1 LRLQRGINEEDDMI
15 VVTGATG
22 QLGRQVV
29 ERLTEMVSPSTIA
42 VSVRDPEKAAGM
54 AAAGIEVRKSDFT
67 DHDSMVRAFAGADKV
82 LMISTRGPDVVAEH
96 LGAVAAAA
104 AAGVPHVV
112 YTSGTQ
118 AKGTATASVHKQTE
132 DAIRSAGMTYTFLR
146 NNLYA
151 DVLARE
157 VLGAIEAGVLSSPAG
172 DGRVG
177 AVTRGD
183 CAAVAASV
191 LATSGHEDRIYDITG
206 PDSVGWRDLVAIAS
220 EVAGHVIP
228 YVPVSFDEL
237 TAGPNAVMADYYG
250 GISRGGYDI
259 VSGAVLEITGRP
271 PSSAATFVRRT
282 VREALAHRAAG
293 V

>member
-1 LRLQRGINEEDDMI
+1 MI

-29 ERLTEMVSPSTIA
+29 EQLKEMVPPSTIT
-42 VSVRDPEKAAGM
+42 VSVRDPEKAADM
-54 AAAGIEVRKSDFT
+54 AAAGIEVRRSDFT
-67 DHDSMVRAFAGADKV
+67 DHDSMVRAFTGADKV
-82 LMISTRGPDVVAEH
+82 LIISTRGSDVVAEH

-104 AAGVPHVV
+104 AAAVPHVV

-118 AKGTATASVHKQTE
+118 AEGTNTAGVHRQTE

-151 DVLARE
+151 DVLVRE
-157 VLGAIEAGVLSSPAG
+157 VLGAIEADVLSSPAG

-177 AVTRGD
+177 AVTRSD
-183 CAAVAASV
+183 CAAIAATV
-191 LATSGHEDRIYDITG
+191 LATIGHEDRIYDITG
-206 PDSVGWRDLVAIAS
+206 PDSVGWRDLAAIAS
-220 EVAGHVIP
+220 EAARHNIP
-228 YVPVSFDEL
+228 YTPVSLDGL
-237 TAGPNAVMADYYG
+237 AGGPNAVMADYYG

-259 VSGAVLEITGRP
+259 VSDAVLEITGRP
-271 PSSAATFVRRT
+271 PVSAVTFVRRT
-282 VREALAHRAAG
+282 VREALAHRATG

>member
-1 LRLQRGINEEDDMI
+1 MI

-118 AKGTATASVHKQTE
+118 AEGTATASVHKQTE
-132 DAIRSAGMTYTFLR
+132 DAIRSAGATYTFLR

-151 DVLARE
+151 DVLVRE

-177 AVTRGD
+177 AVTRSD

-206 PDSVGWRDLVAIAS
+206 PDSVGWLDLAAVAS
-220 EVAGHVIP
+220 EAAGHDVP
-228 YVPVSFDEL
+228 YAPVSLDEF
-237 TAGPNAVMADYYG
+237 AGGPNAVMADYYG

-259 VSGAVLEITGRP
+259 VSDAVLDITGRP
-271 PSSAATFVRRT
+271 PVSAVTFVRRT
-282 VREALAHRAAG
+282 IRETLAHRVTG